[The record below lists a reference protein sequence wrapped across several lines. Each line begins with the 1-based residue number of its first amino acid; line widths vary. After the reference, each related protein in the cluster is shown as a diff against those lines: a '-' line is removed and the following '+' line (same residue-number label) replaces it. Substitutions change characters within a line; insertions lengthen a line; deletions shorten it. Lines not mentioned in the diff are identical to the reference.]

1 MYSLLLLGISLGIKM
16 FTSLQLH
23 LTKVFLKIFLRDR
36 QSILFSLFFPLV
48 FIGAFLFSGG
58 EPDPIN
64 LGLVNNS
71 TNTVSKNFTEIV
83 TGDPLFN
90 VTEGEESD
98 LKEQLFLGDQTAII
112 VIPENFDYLK
122 KTGELRLLLDAS
134 QVRQLG
140 TIKEALNTSLL
151 SIERELRNVEPMFS
165 VKIEDVKARPQRYID
180 FLLPG
185 LLAFMLMNLS
195 IAGSGF
201 NIVEYRRRGILKR
214 LFVTP
219 IKPKDFIVSIVL
231 ARLAIVLVQISVVLG
246 LAITLLDIKI
256 VGSLFSLYGMV
267 VLGTVIFLC
276 LGFCLGSF
284 AKTQEAIRPMVSAFV
299 FPQLILS
306 GVFFP
311 ISSMPELMQPVAHAL
326 PLSVIATGLRDIAN
340 DGTSLLILNTT
351 TLGVGIWLILSFIIV
366 TRFFVWKEVAS

>member
-1 MYSLLLLGISLGIKM
+1 MYSLPLLGISLGIKM

-71 TNTVSKNFTEIV
+71 TNTVSKNFTELV
-83 TGDPLFN
+83 TDDSLFN

-165 VKIEDVKARPQRYID
+165 VKVEDVKARPQRYID

-219 IKPKDFIVSIVL
+219 IQPKDFIVSIVL

-267 VLGTVIFLC
+267 ILGTVIFLC

-366 TRFFVWKEVAS
+366 TKFFVWKEVAS

>member
-1 MYSLLLLGISLGIKM
+1 MYSLPLLGISLGIKM

-71 TNTVSKNFTEIV
+71 TNTVSKNFTELV
-83 TGDPLFN
+83 TDDSLFN

-140 TIKEALNTSLL
+140 AIKEALNTSLL

-165 VKIEDVKARPQRYID
+165 VKVEDVKARPQRYID

-267 VLGTVIFLC
+267 ILGTVIFLC

-299 FPQLILS
+299 FSSINIIRC
-306 GVFFP
+306 FFP
-311 ISSMPELMQPVAHAL
+311 H
-326 PLSVIATGLRDIAN
+326 
-340 DGTSLLILNTT
+340 
-351 TLGVGIWLILSFIIV
+351 
-366 TRFFVWKEVAS
+366 

>member
-1 MYSLLLLGISLGIKM
+1 M

-23 LTKVFLKIFLRDR
+23 LAKVFLKIFLRDR
-36 QSILFSLFFPLV
+36 QSIMFSLFFPLV
-48 FIGAFLFSGG
+48 FIGAFLYSGG
-58 EPDPIN
+58 DPDPIN
-64 LGLVNNS
+64 IGLVNNS
-71 TNTVSKNFTEIV
+71 NTTISKNFSELVI
-83 TGDPLFN
+83 GDPLFHI
-90 VTEGEESD
+90 TEGDESD

-112 VIPENFDYLK
+112 VIPENFDYLE
-122 KTGELRLLLDAS
+122 KTSELRLLLDAS

-140 TIKEALNTSLL
+140 AIKEALNTSLL
-151 SIERELRNVEPMFS
+151 SIERELRNAEPMFS
-165 VKIEDVKARPQRYID
+165 LKIEDVKARPQRYID

-219 IKPKDFIVSIVL
+219 IQPKDFIFSIVL
-231 ARLAIVLVQISVVLG
+231 ARMAIVLMQISVVLG
-246 LAITLLDIKI
+246 LAIALLDIQI
-256 VGSLFSLYGMV
+256 VGSFFSLYGMV
-267 VLGTVIFLC
+267 ILGTVIFLC
-276 LGFCLGSF
+276 LGFCLGSI
-284 AKTQEAIRPMVSAFV
+284 AKTQEAIRPLVSVFI

-311 ISSMPELMQPVAHAL
+311 ISSMPELIQPLAHAL

-340 DGTSLLILNTT
+340 DGTSLLALNTT
-351 TLGVGIWLILSFIIV
+351 TLGVGIWIILSFIIV
-366 TRFFVWKEVAS
+366 TKFFVWKEVAS

>member
-1 MYSLLLLGISLGIKM
+1 MYFLLLRDIHLGIEM
-16 FTSLQLH
+16 FTSMQLH
-23 LTKVFLKIFLRDR
+23 LAKVFLKIFFRDR
-36 QSILFSLFFPLV
+36 QSIMFNLFFPLV
-48 FIGAFLFSGG
+48 FIGAFLFTGG
-58 EPDPIN
+58 EPDSIK

-71 TNTVSKNFTEIV
+71 TNTISKNFSELV
-83 TGDPLFN
+83 KSDQLFE

-98 LKEQLFLGDQTAII
+98 LKEQLLLGDQTAII
-112 VIPENFDYLK
+112 VIPENFDYLE
-122 KTGELRLLLDAS
+122 KTSELRLLLDAS

-140 TIKEALNTSLL
+140 TIKEAINTSLL
-151 SIERELRNVEPMFS
+151 AIERELRNSEPMFS
-165 VKIEDVKARPQRYID
+165 LEIEDVKARSQRYID

-219 IKPKDFIVSIVL
+219 IQPKDFIISIVL
-231 ARLAIVLVQISVVLG
+231 ARTLIVLMQISVVLG
-246 LAITLLDIKI
+246 LAIALLDIKI
-256 VGSLFSLYGMV
+256 MGSFFSLYGMV
-267 VLGTVIFLC
+267 ILGTFIFLC
-276 LGFCLGSF
+276 LGFCLGSI
-284 AKTQEAIRPMVSAFV
+284 AKTQEAVRPIVTSFT

-311 ISSMPELMQPVAHAL
+311 ISSMPEFIQPLAQAL

-340 DGTSLLILNTT
+340 DGASLLMFNAT
-351 TLGVGIWLILSFIIV
+351 TLGVVIWIILSFFTV
-366 TRFFVWKEVAS
+366 TKFFVWKEIAR

>member
-71 TNTVSKNFTEIV
+71 TNTVSKNFTELV

-140 TIKEALNTSLL
+140 AIKEALNTSLL

-165 VKIEDVKARPQRYID
+165 VKVEDVKARPQRYID

-267 VLGTVIFLC
+267 ILGTVIFLC

-340 DGTSLLILNTT
+340 DGTSLLIFNTT
-351 TLGVGIWLILSFIIV
+351 TLGIGIWLILSFIIV

>member
-1 MYSLLLLGISLGIKM
+1 MYSLPLLGISLGIKM

-90 VTEGEESD
+90 ITEGEESD

-165 VKIEDVKARPQRYID
+165 VKVEDVKARPQRYID

-219 IKPKDFIVSIVL
+219 IQPKDFIVSIVL

-366 TRFFVWKEVAS
+366 TKFFVWKEVAS

>member
-1 MYSLLLLGISLGIKM
+1 MYSLLLPGINLGIKM

-23 LTKVFLKIFLRDR
+23 LAKVFLKIFLRDR

-71 TNTVSKNFTEIV
+71 TNTVSKNFTELV
-83 TGDPLFN
+83 TDDSLFN

-140 TIKEALNTSLL
+140 AIKEALNTSLL

-165 VKIEDVKARPQRYID
+165 VKVEDVKARPQRYID

-267 VLGTVIFLC
+267 ILGTVIFLC

-326 PLSVIATGLRDIAN
+326 PLSVIATSLRDIAN

-366 TRFFVWKEVAS
+366 TKFFVWKEVAS